1 MQTAVYDISYSRRAW
16 LNWSIAVS
24 FVILVF
30 GFQTGYAITNAK
42 MAKSLLLTT
51 ADVGLIGS
59 MYTVCFA
66 ISQLVSGSLLDRLG
80 AQRILPIACTL
91 LTIGVFCFAYST
103 SLSGLLLSQILIAIG
118 ASFGFIGAGFVGG
131 MWFSPERY
139 GFMFA
144 CVQFVASLSAFFSQQ
159 VLNHVLAELPWDWVI
174 NGIGVLGLCVL
185 FFMFLWLRDPPHYTE
200 HKDGI
205 RSISL
210 FIKTVLCDV
219 IAVIRVP
226 QMWRIMIIG
235 ACSFGVMLC
244 VGVVWGPMLLLHHGL
259 AETQANTAV
268 SLSWLGLALGSPTFV
283 WWGQKLKQ
291 EKIVLIVGLLI
302 QLFCIGFLLF
312 SNTLTVLF
320 CYILMWFWGA
330 AAGASMLPFA
340 LAVKKVGSHYAGTS
354 AALVNGSQFLMAGI
368 LMSIP
373 GELLTRGMSQNIQ
386 SALIV
391 LPVLLLISL
400 SLVFGLRSSEKNYPN
415 P

>member
-1 MQTAVYDISYSRRAW
+1 MQTAIYIPSPWRAW

-42 MAKSLLLTT
+42 MAKSLSLTA
-51 ADVGLIGS
+51 ADIGLIGS

-80 AQRILPIACTL
+80 AQRILPVACTL
-91 LTIGVFCFAYST
+91 LTAGVFCFAYST
-103 SLSGLLLSQILIAIG
+103 SLSGLLLAQILIAMG

-131 MWFSPERY
+131 MWFAPERY

-174 NGIGVLGLCVL
+174 NGIGMLGLCVL
-185 FFMFLWLRDPPHYTE
+185 FLMFLWLRDPPHYKG
-200 HKDGI
+200 HKEGI
-205 RSISL
+205 QSILL
-210 FIKTVLCDV
+210 FAKSVLHDV
-219 IAVIRVP
+219 ATVIRVP

-235 ACSFGVMLC
+235 ACCFGVMLC

-259 AETQANTAV
+259 SETQANTAV
-268 SLSWLGLALGSPTFV
+268 SLSWLGLALGAPAFV
-283 WWGQKLKQ
+283 WWGQKANQ
-291 EKIVLIVGLLI
+291 EKITLLAGLLI
-302 QLFCIGFLLF
+302 QLFCISVLLF
-312 SNTLTVLF
+312 SSVSDVWVCDT
-320 CYILMWFWGA
+320 LMWFWGF

-340 LAVKKVGSHYAGTS
+340 LAARQAGSTYAGTS
-354 AALVNGSQFLMAGI
+354 AALVNGSQFLTAGV

-373 GELLTRGMSQNIQ
+373 GELLTRGISQNIQ
-386 SALIV
+386 AALII
-391 LPVLLLISL
+391 LPVLLILAVL
-400 SLVFGLRSSEKNYPN
+400 LVFGLRLPETIKAY
-415 P
+415 